1 MVSSRDTP
9 VAATRTV
16 PAAPLRVLRGRDAEL
31 ERIGVLLD
39 ATARGRAGLL
49 VVEGPP
55 GSGKT
60 ALLTE
65 VVAMARR
72 TGVHSVSG
80 GAGASRQTAPCGPL
94 VDALCAGESPLWERT
109 ALRRLMVHP
118 DPLYWLIEALHGA
131 VEAAALKAPRVIVLD
146 DLQWADRGTLAALRQ
161 LVPRLA
167 HLPVLWVLACRTA
180 QAQPELRDLLS
191 LLASRD
197 SRIPLR
203 PLDTDAVAAIVADRL
218 GAPGT
223 SSLLTMVAG
232 GCGNPSLL
240 AALLDG
246 LVEQGRVRFL
256 GGRADV
262 VGDLPPRRLVT
273 VMNERLDRLSC
284 EAQRVVR
291 LAAVLGARIGAEPLA
306 EMLDRRPSQIVD
318 AIDEAMR
325 ADLLSSDGHELRFRH
340 ELLRDAVL
348 ETLPATVR
356 TALLHEAAGV
366 RLRHGAPP
374 VDVVSEPDEHKEP
387 SLARPSEGWE
397 SLTESELRVA
407 RLVAEG
413 AKNREAAARL
423 FLSPHTVSTHLRH
436 CFAKLGINSRV
447 ELVRVALEY
456 EPQRLS

>member
-16 PAAPLRVLRGRDAEL
+16 PAAPRRVLRGRDAEL

-49 VVEGPP
+49 VFEGPP

-60 ALLTE
+60 ALLSE
-65 VVAMARR
+65 LVAMARR

-80 GAGASRQTAPCGPL
+80 GAGASRQTAPCGAL

-109 ALRRLMVHP
+109 ALRRLMVHR
-118 DPLYWLIEALHGA
+118 DPLYWLIEALHAA
-131 VEAAALKAPRVIVLD
+131 VEAASLEAPRVIVLD
-146 DLQWADRGTLAALRQ
+146 DLQWADRGTFAALRQ

-180 QAQPELRDLLS
+180 QAHPELRDLLS
-191 LLASRD
+191 LLASRE
-197 SRIPLR
+197 SRIPLQ

-246 LVEQGRVRFL
+246 LVEQGRVRFV

-262 VGDLPPRRLVT
+262 VGDL
-273 VMNERLDRLSC
+273 RLD
-284 EAQRVVR
+284 
-291 LAAVLGARIGAEPLA
+291 
-306 EMLDRRPSQIVD
+306 D
-318 AIDEAMR
+318 
-325 ADLLSSDGHELRFRH
+325 
-340 ELLRDAVL
+340 
-348 ETLPATVR
+348 
-356 TALLHEAAGV
+356 
-366 RLRHGAPP
+366 
-374 VDVVSEPDEHKEP
+374 
-387 SLARPSEGWE
+387 W
-397 SLTESELRVA
+397 
-407 RLVAEG
+407 
-413 AKNREAAARL
+413 
-423 FLSPHTVSTHLRH
+423 
-436 CFAKLGINSRV
+436 
-447 ELVRVALEY
+447 
-456 EPQRLS
+456 